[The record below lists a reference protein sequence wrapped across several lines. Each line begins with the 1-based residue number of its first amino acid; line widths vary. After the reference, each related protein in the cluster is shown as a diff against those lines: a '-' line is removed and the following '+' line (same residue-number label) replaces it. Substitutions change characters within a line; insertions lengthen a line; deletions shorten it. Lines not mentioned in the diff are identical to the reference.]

1 MASLYEA
8 MKADKLTCHYIIG
21 VSIYTAGRLLSS
33 VVYLFIRPVENNYD
47 SYIDRVHA
55 FFLSFFLFSVMSK
68 DQPFFLIY
76 TPQQKALFQ

>member
-55 FFLSFFLFSVMSK
+55 FFLFFSVMSK
-68 DQPFFLIY
+68 DQPLFLIY